1 MELSA
6 NKIDARIAAES
17 EVQSTAAELYAP
29 ASTRKN
35 FGWILAGNIVA
46 ELSLFGVLM
55 GLAKWGSAEIQGRFL
70 LSLGIVTPVAMF
82 SSLGLSPL
90 FVTDSQERFSFYDY
104 FYLRIAFCV
113 LSVIICLSIGSY
125 LVLRGSYDAN
135 FLVVLG
141 LVGCFKAVDFVS
153 DICYAVF
160 QKKQQM
166 KYTGISRALKAA
178 GALTATMVILYATGK
193 LAAALLGWLAACSA
207 TMFLYDLKIA
217 KRFYPKPVE
226 FSLRRSLAISK
237 QAIPLVA
244 AATFMTLNSNISRYV
259 IAAYCGEAEVGYFG
273 SISYGGVALSMI
285 FVAIGSAL
293 LPKMVDYFKTRPL
306 YIWRVA
312 VKVAPV
318 VVGLGLLAFV
328 VSLFVGRFALRVFFS
343 AEHAAYVKV
352 LWILMGGSAVVG
364 MASVMGYAGT
374 ACRAFTPAI
383 FAWVIVGCITFL
395 GGIILVPRYGIV
407 GAAVASIISNLA
419 ALILMT
425 SLVAIYTWRRYRQIA
440 LAGRE

>member
-55 GLAKWGSAEIQGRFL
+55 GLAKLGSAEIQGRFL
-70 LSLGIVTPVAMF
+70 LSLAIATPVAMF
-82 SSLGLSPL
+82 SSLGLSAL

-141 LVGCFKAVDFVS
+141 LIGCFKAVDFVS

-160 QKKQQM
+160 QKKQRM

-178 GALTATMVILYATGK
+178 GALTATMAILYATGK
-193 LAAALLGWLAACSA
+193 LAAALLGWLAAYSA
-207 TMFLYDLKIA
+207 MMFWYDIKIA
-217 KRFYPKPVE
+217 RRFYPLPVE
-226 FSLRRSLAISK
+226 FSLSRSLTISK
-237 QAIPLVA
+237 QAMPLVA
-244 AATFMTLNSNISRYV
+244 GAFLMTLNGNISRYV
-259 IAAYCGEAEVGYFG
+259 IAAYCGEADVGYFG
-273 SISYGGVALSMI
+273 SISYGGVAISMI
-285 FVAIGSAL
+285 FVAMGSAL
-293 LPKMVDYFKTRPL
+293 LPKMVDYFKTHPL

-312 VKVAPV
+312 AKAAMVA
-318 VVGLGLLAFV
+318 VGLGLLAFM
-328 VSLFVGRFALRVFFS
+328 VSLLAGRFALRVFFS
-343 AEHAAYVKV
+343 AEHAAHVKV
-352 LWILMGGSAVVG
+352 LWILMGGSAIVG
-364 MASVMGYAGT
+364 LASVMGFAGT
-374 ACRAFTPAI
+374 ACRAFTPSI
-383 FAWVIVGCITFL
+383 FTWAIVGCITLL
-395 GGIILVPRYGIV
+395 GCIILVPKYGLV
-407 GAAVASIISNLA
+407 GAAIATIMSNIA
-419 ALILMT
+419 AFVLTTTI
-425 SLVAIYTWRRYRQIA
+425 VAIYTWRRHRQIA
-440 LAGRE
+440 LSGPK